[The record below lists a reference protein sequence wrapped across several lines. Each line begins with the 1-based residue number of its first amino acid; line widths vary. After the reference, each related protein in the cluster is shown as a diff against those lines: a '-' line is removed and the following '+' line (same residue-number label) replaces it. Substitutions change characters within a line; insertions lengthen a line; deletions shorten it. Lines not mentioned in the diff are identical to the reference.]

1 MRSAWQ
7 HRLVRALMLL
17 MLVAVCGMAVGL
29 VFAYPV
35 SRIKLSEA
43 AAIKLDQ
50 GALAGKADAEQA
62 LVTVEDLGDGWAKGD
77 DRLRTFGIIEG
88 QFCGDRVPLPVAL
101 SPVRTTVLRD
111 TDAKAT
117 LISQAVRVDRWQNAR
132 EFVSSVDRAASGCD
146 RFYLTGPKG
155 RSLQRVLESTSAK
168 PIDDYTSRVYL
179 SEDGTGAVAWS
190 LFAVGDVVVALEYIG
205 PSRPPEGFLGELESA
220 LLLRLAPEAFAPGG
234 VVPDGSSTT
243 TTTAPAAGGP
253 ATSVVEGGSA
263 DESGGGG

>member
-7 HRLVRALMLL
+7 HRLVRALMLVL
-17 MLVAVCGMAVGL
+17 LLVVCGMAVGL

-50 GALAGKADAEQA
+50 GALAGKADADQA
-62 LVTVEDLGDGWAKGD
+62 LVTVDDLDEGWAKGD
-77 DRLRTFGIIEG
+77 DRLGTFGVLEG
-88 QFCGDRVPLPVAL
+88 EFCGDRVALPVAL
-101 SPVRTTVLRD
+101 SPVRTAVLRSPD
-111 TDAKAT
+111 SRAT

-179 SEDGTGAVAWS
+179 SEDGSGAVAWS
-190 LFAVGDVVVALEYIG
+190 VFAVGDVLVALEYIG
-205 PSRPPEGFLGELESA
+205 PSRPPEGFLGQLESA

-234 VVPDGSSTT
+234 VVPESTT
-243 TTTAPAAGGP
+243 TTTSAPSGGGGP
-253 ATSVVEGGSA
+253 STSVVEGGSA